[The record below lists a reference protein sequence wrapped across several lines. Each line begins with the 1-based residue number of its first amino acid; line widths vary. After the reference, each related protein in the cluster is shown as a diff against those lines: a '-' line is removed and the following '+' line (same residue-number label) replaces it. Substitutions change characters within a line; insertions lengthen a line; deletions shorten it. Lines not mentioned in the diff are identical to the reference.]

1 MRQSKEADE
10 RLEHIDSLHELA
22 KRTLEDAQTLSEGLK
37 EEGQAEADD
46 TARAIISEAAERA
59 RGIVAAAEQ
68 QAWRLIEEAKAE
80 SEKQTLRTNT
90 LAEMKAREL
99 IVGAHASVERILD
112 QVNTKA
118 ASQARGAT
126 TPTQQPVAAQAAES
140 RGTSQL
146 PNQTITAAPVGAKS
160 RPTFRWPPVPGATRY
175 AIYIFGPPYGRDD
188 SIFQRE
194 DLTETYLTLPIDLED
209 GITYQWTIRAGNA
222 NGWGKPFPFKR
233 YPS

>member
-22 KRTLEDAQTLSEGLK
+22 KRTLQDAQK
-37 EEGQAEADD
+37 FAADIIEEGQAEADD

-59 RGIVAAAEQ
+59 RGIVVAAEQ

-112 QVNTKA
+112 QVNTR
-118 ASQARGAT
+118 ASGQARSAA
-126 TPTQQPVAAQAAES
+126 TPTQQPAAAQAAKS
-140 RGTSQL
+140 GGASQR
-146 PNQTITAAPVGAKS
+146 PNQPSTAATTGAKS

-175 AIYIFGPPYGRDD
+175 GLYIFGPPYGTDD
-188 SIFQRE
+188 SVFLRE
-194 DLTETYLTLPIDLED
+194 DLTETSLTLPLDLED

>member
-46 TARAIISEAAERA
+46 TARAIIFEAAERA

-68 QAWRLIEEAKAE
+68 QAWRLIENAKAE
-80 SEKQTLRTNT
+80 SEKQTIRTNT

-99 IVGAHASVERILD
+99 IVGAQASVERILD

-118 ASQARGAT
+118 EGQARGAT

-140 RGTSQL
+140 GGTSQL
-146 PNQTITAAPVGAKS
+146 PNQTSTAATVGAKS

-175 AIYIFGPPYGRDD
+175 AIYIFGPPYRRDD
-188 SIFQRE
+188 SVFQRE

-209 GITYQWTIRAGNA
+209 GITYQWTIRAGNS

>member
-22 KRTLEDAQTLSEGLK
+22 KRTLQDAQTLSADLK

-46 TARAIISEAAERA
+46 AARAIISEAAERA

-118 ASQARGAT
+118 ASQARGVT
-126 TPTQQPVAAQAAES
+126 TPAQPAAAQSAEPG
-140 RGTSQL
+140 GTNQL
-146 PNQTITAAPVGAKS
+146 PNQPSTAATGGAKS

-194 DLTETYLTLPIDLED
+194 DLTETSLTLPIDLED